1 MGQKINPVSLRLQSS
16 NRHFDNCWY
25 SKYFYTNL
33 LTQDL
38 FLQNYFNNFLK
49 GVKLPTGRYSIQHL
63 PKKTQVYNFFCMNKQ
78 TREWRS
84 KVFGLLKR
92 KNSLKKTRYF
102 FKTKRQGKRK
112 VYSSTKLISFYKTVN
127 PITVY
132 KIQKK
137 FTSFQNFQLWS
148 RLLKTS
154 KNGPRFLNWKD
165 ETISRQIGIPNL
177 STKLKPYQSREIGQ
191 VMPKF
196 FLIPS
201 KNLMRTTLKTT
212 TFFPQSGLIEKIK
225 TPSLI
230 SKNWNTVHKAG
241 IVSPKNDDW
250 SCSSL
255 YKEET
260 KFKNLEMKVE
270 NNSCLFFLHNLFIY
284 KTLKIIPLKTKE
296 LVYKKNTMERN
307 NKKIREFN
315 ISQFHVL
322 NSKYKNYLET
332 SLSSFFNKQIELIPF
347 KVKSE
352 WQNASTLADEI
363 VYFLEKRVPFRRL
376 KSNLLKQLSK
386 NPQIRGV
393 RITCSGRGGGK
404 SKKAQRA
411 KTECIKYG
419 QTSLHVL
426 SSPIDFAVKT
436 AFTSFGS
443 VGVKVWI
450 SFN

>member
-25 SKYFYTNL
+25 SNYFYTNL
-33 LTQDL
+33 ITQDL
-38 FLQNYFNNFLK
+38 LLQNYFNNFLK

-92 KNSLKKTRYF
+92 KNSLKKSRYF

-112 VYSSTKLISFYKTVN
+112 VYSSTKLISFFKTVN
-127 PITVY
+127 PISVY

-137 FTSFQNFQLWS
+137 FTSFQNLQLWS
-148 RLLKTS
+148 HLLKTHKTGPFYLNCKDKS
-154 KNGPRFLNWKD
+154 KNLSVQFL
-165 ETISRQIGIPNL
+165 EM
-177 STKLKPYQSREIGQ
+177 GQ
-191 VMPKF
+191 LMPKF
-196 FLIPS
+196 FLTPC
-201 KNLMRTTLKTT
+201 KNLVRTTLKNTNV
-212 TFFPQSGLIEKIK
+212 FQQSGLIEKIK
-225 TPSLI
+225 TTS
-230 SKNWNTVHKAG
+230 NTVQKAG
-241 IVSPKNDDW
+241 IVSRKKADW
-250 SCSSL
+250 SQFFPFSGSFPISL
-255 YKEET
+255 EIG
-260 KFKNLEMKVE
+260 NNKVE
-270 NNSCLFFLHNLFIY
+270 NNSSLLFLQNLFVY
-284 KTLKIIPLKTKE
+284 KTLKTLPLKTRE
-296 LVYKKNTMERN
+296 LVYKKETLTRN
-307 NKKIREFN
+307 NTKTREFN
-315 ISQFHVL
+315 VSEFHVL

-332 SLSSFFNKQIELIPF
+332 SLSGFFSKQIEVIPF
-347 KVKSE
+347 RVKNE

-386 NPQIRGV
+386 IPQIRGV